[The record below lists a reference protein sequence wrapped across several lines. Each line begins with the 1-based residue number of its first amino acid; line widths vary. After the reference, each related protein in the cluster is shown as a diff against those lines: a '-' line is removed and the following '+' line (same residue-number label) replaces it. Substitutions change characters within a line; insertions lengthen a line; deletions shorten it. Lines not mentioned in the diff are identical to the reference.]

1 MIFPSMKANK
11 QESILGPQTQNA
23 NRMTPMRHFLDLK
36 DFSTDTLQSILDVGL
51 SMKVKQKSGDSH
63 ELSFSGKTVAMI
75 FEKPST
81 RTRVSFEVG
90 ITQLGGT
97 PLVLSASDLQI
108 GRGESI
114 EDTARVLSR
123 YVNAIVIRCYKH
135 ETLLT
140 LAKHASVPVINAL
153 TNWSHPCQLMADLMT
168 MIEYHGPLAGQT
180 VAWLGDGNNVAVSWI
195 EAAVHFGF
203 HLRIAGPQRYAPPA
217 GLLAWARANGGDIML
232 TDDVSLAIDKVQTV
246 VTDVWVSMGAD
257 EGSRRKDFAPYQVN
271 AKLMKSAAGDAIFMH
286 CLPAQRGMEVT
297 AEVIDG
303 PQSAVFDE
311 AENRLHAQKAV
322 MLWCLEGY

>member
-1 MIFPSMKANK
+1 
-11 QESILGPQTQNA
+11 
-23 NRMTPMRHFLDLK
+23 MRHFLDLR
-36 DFSTDTLQSILDVGL
+36 DFSTHTLQSILDEGL
-51 SMKVKQKSGDSH
+51 RMKVKQKSGDSH
-63 ELSFSGKTVAMI
+63 ELSLSGKTVAMI

-140 LAKHASVPVINAL
+140 LAKHATVPVINAL

-168 MIEYHGPLAGQT
+168 MIEYHGSLAGQT

-195 EAAVHFGF
+195 EAAVRFGF

-232 TDDVSLAIDKVQTV
+232 TDDASLAIDKVQTV

-286 CLPAQRGMEVT
+286 CLPAQRGREVT

-322 MLWCLEGY
+322 MSWCLEGY